1 MFSYSYL
8 DGAEKIPRK
17 ILSQTANSSGGSS
30 FIFLSIS
37 WNWNVVTVRQEDYR
51 VLCFSKRATPHND
64 LLIRC
69 GAHWA
74 DSLFCTPPFL
84 STLTSQLSSSSQVPL
99 AAAGVRPRPLQVTHR
114 KGLKRRV
121 GRGRGLCSE
130 ARQSPPA
137 RAGLHSSKNHSFQK
151 AGIRQRGQRGRGAHE
166 ASSPW
171 LDTQML

>member
-1 MFSYSYL
+1 M
-8 DGAEKIPRK
+8 P
-17 ILSQTANSSGGSS
+17 
-30 FIFLSIS
+30 
-37 WNWNVVTVRQEDYR
+37 
-51 VLCFSKRATPHND
+51 PHND

-84 STLTSQLSSSSQVPL
+84 SILTSQLSSSSQMPL
-99 AAAGVRPRPLQVTHR
+99 AAARVRPCPLQVTHR

-121 GRGRGLCSE
+121 GRGLCSE

-137 RAGLHSSKNHSFQK
+137 RARLHSSKNHSFQK
-151 AGIRQRGQRGRGAHE
+151 AGIRQQGQRGRGAHE

-171 LDTQML
+171 LDTQMLPGKPTPTSPLTYTQSKNNFRVSNHLILRLDLENTTKNFLFPP